1 MTTSSSAHTH
11 RDLAGDRSP
20 ATRRRQSYTERDSA
34 NALSRCYDSITGTVY
49 HTEGYDATGL
59 RAAKVI
65 ALSNEDYS
73 QEIITP
79 LAQIAYSC
87 SEVKRTCQRHHDASR
102 PMSRARLFE
111 DTNRLGA
118 WTPEGERSPSHD
130 TPPNQAARTT
140 AQPCPECVSIV
151 WEVLFGFKDGGRYV
165 KGVIPVLNRLG
176 DKSSSTRQS
185 LAQLRTTI
193 NNVVIDQHRAR
204 QVSAGRPAKPAAS
217 VACLHLADPATERIV
232 TDYFTTRLAT
242 GCSHREGV
250 ESAALDLLGSQPEM
264 TIEDA
269 RSTAGAA
276 IAQAR
281 REVGEERWQSTITAV
296 IVTRSAAEPV
306 SLDQSFDAD
315 EDSTRSGYA
324 LLDSLDTPLP
334 STEPVKDPTA
344 GARRRNNSRAADE
357 EQRSAF
363 REALRSALGDPAND
377 GHSDLEVAISVMT
390 ALADDSSTA
399 YLMCGPF
406 QEQYSGEHAGE
417 RVRELLRDNPEAL
430 ATLRALIKDCRREAG
445 RKQKSRR
452 PSNKR
457 SA

>member
-1 MTTSSSAHTH
+1 MATSTNAHNRRNRTGARSSSTKK
-11 RDLAGDRSP
+11 
-20 ATRRRQSYTERDSA
+20 RQPYTEQDA
-34 NALSRCYDSITGTVY
+34 ADAMSRCYSPMTGIVY
-49 HTEGYDATGL
+49 HVKRYDTSGL

-118 WTPEGERSPSHD
+118 WTPKGERSPSHD

-151 WEVLFGFKDGGRYV
+151 WEVLFGFQDGDRYV

-176 DKSSSTRQS
+176 DKSSGTRQS

-250 ESAALDLLGSQPEM
+250 ESAALDLLGGQPEM

-334 STEPVKDPTA
+334 STEPVKNPTV
-344 GARRRNNSRAADE
+344 GARSRNSSHAADKE
-357 EQRSAF
+357 LRTVF
-363 REALRSALGDPAND
+363 LKALRSALGDPANN
-377 GHSDLEVAISVMT
+377 GRSDLEVAICVMET
-390 ALADDSSTA
+390 LAEDSSTA
-399 YLMCGPF
+399 NLLCGPF
-406 QEQYSGEHAGE
+406 QEQYSGERAGE
-417 RVRELLRDNPEAL
+417 TVRELLRTKPEAR
-430 ATLRALIKDCRREAG
+430 AALRALVEESRHEVG
-445 RKQKSRR
+445 RPQESRR
-452 PSNKR
+452 AER
-457 SA
+457 